1 MRTIEQWWEEKL
13 LVNIEEDMNQWED
26 IPYSWIGII
35 NIVKITILP
44 KTIYRLS
51 AIPIKLPMV
60 FFTEL
65 EQNNFNLYGNT
76 K

>member
-1 MRTIEQWWEEKL
+1 MTQIERYTMFLQWK
-13 LVNIEEDMNQWED
+13 N
-26 IPYSWIGII
+26 
-35 NIVKITILP
+35 
-44 KTIYRLS
+44 YRLS